1 MTKRKKPDSP
11 TEGGKNAKTELTE
24 QQLKEIS
31 GGPIY
36 MDRLYS
42 TQVQTTDT
50 ANLSP
55 TSLNVV
61 KP

>member
-1 MTKRKKPDSP
+1 MANQKNPAPAADTK
-11 TEGGKNAKTELTE
+11 AKAELTE
-24 QQLKEIS
+24 AQLKDIS

-42 TQVQTTDT
+42 TQTQTTDK

-55 TSLNVV
+55 TTTAKS
-61 KP
+61 